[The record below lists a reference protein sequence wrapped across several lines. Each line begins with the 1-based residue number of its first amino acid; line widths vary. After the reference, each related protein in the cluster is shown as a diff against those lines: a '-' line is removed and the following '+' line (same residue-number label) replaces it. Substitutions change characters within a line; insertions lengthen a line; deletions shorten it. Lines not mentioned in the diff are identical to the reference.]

1 MPRLPLGF
9 VQTSDPPIAS
19 SWAYNARTLDCPSH
33 SLLLGLQCKDPRI
46 ASSWASYK
54 DPRAS
59 YKHPLISKIKYP
71 RRLDIFHLYAR
82 SISFI
87 SSQTINQSNFLPQG
101 WLINQTSFLPQG
113 WLINQTVLPPYWLI
127 NQSFCHKADFIET
140 FATRL
145 ADESKIFV
153 TRLTSLKVFATR
165 LVKQQKHLYHSKRH
179 K

>member
-1 MPRLPLGF
+1 MPCLPLGF

-33 SLLLGLQCKDPRI
+33 SLLLGLQRKDPRI

-59 YKHPLISKIKYP
+59 YKHPPIYKTKYP

-82 SISFI
+82 SISYI
-87 SSQTINQSNFLPQG
+87 SSQTINQSNFFATRLA
-101 WLINQTSFLPQG
+101 NQSNFFLPQG
-113 WLINQTVLPPYWLI
+113 WLINQTVLPPYWLV

-145 ADESKIFV
+145 AD
-153 TRLTSLKVFATR
+153 
-165 LVKQQKHLYHSKRH
+165 
-179 K
+179 